1 MIIKKEKVVKYAT
14 NGTRYVLQPE
24 HIKRQAVEEL
34 ESGFITLN
42 QAMKKY
48 EVNRPFVINS
58 WLFKYS
64 KNPEQYGPKK
74 KHTSAEIKQIVRD
87 IERGKLTRKEARIKH
102 NVSKNAVAYWVKKY
116 SSHLSCIDIN
126 NSKMQKTK
134 RTTGKIIEKEL
145 QEANLKIA
153 GLETMIDLAE
163 EQYKIEIRKKFGTK
177 QSN

>member
-42 QAMKKY
+42 QAMNKY
-48 EVNRPFVINS
+48 EVNYPGVIKS
-58 WLFKYS
+58 WLLKYS
-64 KNPEQYGPKK
+64 KNPERYKPKK
-74 KHTSAEIKQIVRD
+74 KFTQSEIRQIVRD
-87 IERGKLTRKEARIKH
+87 IEQGILTRQDATIRY
-102 NVSKNAVAYWVKKY
+102 NVSKAAVGYWFKKY
-116 SSHLSCIDIN
+116 SSHLSSIDFN
-126 NSKMQKTK
+126 NSEMRKS
-134 RTTGKIIEKEL
+134 TGSKDKKLQKEL
-145 QEANLKIA
+145 QEASLKIA